1 VAALRTQPAGT
12 PLWLAVQDSDAGAR
26 DLAAAVRAAF
36 ADAGWT
42 LRGQRGVPFAM
53 KPGVYLFAADAEP
66 PAYVETAKAALS
78 AAGLAPVYGSDYRAY
93 YAERART
100 NPNFGGFRLEPE
112 QTYLIVIGR
121 RPS

>member
-1 VAALRTQPAGT
+1 
-12 PLWLAVQDSDAGAR
+12 
-26 DLAAAVRAAF
+26 
-36 ADAGWT
+36 
-42 LRGQRGVPFAM
+42 M
-53 KPGVYLFAADAEP
+53 KPGVYLFAAAAEP
-66 PAYVETAKAALS
+66 PAYVETAKSALT

-93 YAERART
+93 YDERSRA